1 MCASPWFPVRKRPKK
16 TFSIINMTLRT
27 VRTRSPIF
35 FLFDRH
41 EYTHGIFRS
50 VILVIVFILQVYVTF
65 SLFFKIWLTESILIF
80 KESLFRGASFW
91 FLLASNMLRHK
102 FFSDGNRP
110 VFTGMALRKLVKSNY
125 GRKSP
130 VSVKYENLHYF
141 KEGVI
146 LFVRVS
152 LKQEEYHIYLA
163 QLTLQ
168 SL

>member
-1 MCASPWFPVRKRPKK
+1 
-16 TFSIINMTLRT
+16 
-27 VRTRSPIF
+27 
-35 FLFDRH
+35 
-41 EYTHGIFRS
+41 
-50 VILVIVFILQVYVTF
+50 
-65 SLFFKIWLTESILIF
+65 
-80 KESLFRGASFW
+80 
-91 FLLASNMLRHK
+91 MLRHK
-102 FFSDGNRP
+102 FFFDGNRP
-110 VFTGMALRKLVKSNY
+110 IFTGMALRKLVKSNY